1 MKRRINHY
9 RNRKIMAAAS
19 LMLTVTLFSGCTNDR
34 VEDELAYRQIGI
46 NSMQQGDYEGAI
58 AAFDTALSYCNGKI
72 GDTELDICYYKAA
85 VQYASGDMES
95 ALATYNA
102 MLDYDKKNANAY
114 YLRGCLFLQT
124 GDADGAKRDFASA
137 VTYNA
142 SDYELYIHIYQ
153 NLLAY
158 NFGEEGEEYLNK
170 AFSIKGNNAVDLASR
185 GEIYY
190 LLGQYEN
197 AQTELLA
204 ALDAGSIDANLT
216 LAQVYEAQGDTV
228 TAETYYTAYVDSGIA
243 DAKAMNA
250 LAEIEIRKENY
261 AEALDYVN
269 QGLAMEEVPNQREL
283 MQNQVICLEYTGDFD
298 GAWNVMEEYM
308 ALYPDDMEALREY
321 IFLKNRHSVDVPA
334 AETIQG
340 EIIPSTESAEGT
352 ESGE

>member
-1 MKRRINHY
+1 MKNKKRMITLT
-9 RNRKIMAAAS
+9 AAAALS
-19 LMLTVTLFSGCTNDR
+19 IAVLSGCTNER
-34 VEDELAYRQIGI
+34 LEDELAYRQIGI

-85 VQYASGDMES
+85 AQYASGDAKS

-102 MLDYDKKNANAY
+102 ILDYDKKNANAY
-114 YLRGCLFLQT
+114 YLRGCLLLQS
-124 GDADGAKRDFASA
+124 GDADAAKRDFANA
-137 VTYNA
+137 VAYNA

-153 NLLAY
+153 NLCAY

-170 AFSIKGNNAVDLASR
+170 AFSIKGNDVEDLASR

-197 AQTELLA
+197 ALTELEA
-204 ALDAGSIDANLT
+204 ALEAGSIDANLT
-216 LAQVYEAQGDTV
+216 MAQVYEAQGDAA
-228 TAETYYTAYVDSGIA
+228 TAETYYKAYVDSGVA

-250 LAEIEIRKENY
+250 LAGIEIGKANY
-261 AEALDYVN
+261 TAALDYVN

-298 GAWNVMEEYM
+298 GAWNVMEAYM

-334 AETIQG
+334 EEIQG
-340 EIIPSTESAEGT
+340 EIIPSTEAAEGT